1 MKLLILATTKFAP
14 TYNEKLLS
22 QVDYFNSFNGL
33 KADILVDASLSEIEM
48 YLSQA
53 NYDLIYPTTVFNYDD
68 KGTKI
73 ISFNSYLYKLLEYC
87 NTKYIG
93 SPIFSHLLLNDKAL
107 TNLKSGLGLPNQI
120 ITKSAWCNSRK
131 SVIKNLEL
139 FQCH

>member
-73 ISFNSYLYKLLEYC
+73 I
-87 NTKYIG
+87 YIEFY
-93 SPIFSHLLLNDKAL
+93 I
-107 TNLKSGLGLPNQI
+107 
-120 ITKSAWCNSRK
+120 
-131 SVIKNLEL
+131 
-139 FQCH
+139 